1 MAMNRPA
8 NGRPLPRKA
17 HRRLAGPQFDFC
29 AAMHRLCKDMTSR
42 LEELSHIDLAR
53 VAISLNQARQDS
65 THGIYA
71 SLTPLKFQAGADYQL
86 MGGQRYGVEKL
97 CDASGREFLYILSF
111 YLPRFQNTSLEE
123 KLSTIVHELWH
134 ISPAFDGDLR
144 RHAGRCYAHGP
155 SQKAYDAQM
164 DRMAQKWL
172 SLDPPEHLYDFLGL
186 RFDELIAEHGKLIG
200 TRWPTPR
207 LLPG

>member
-1 MAMNRPA
+1 MTT
-8 NGRPLPRKA
+8 
-17 HRRLAGPQFDFC
+17 RLA
-29 AAMHRLCKDMTSR
+29 
-42 LEELSHIDLAR
+42 ELGHIDLSR
-53 VAISLNQARQDS
+53 VAISLNQARQDT

-86 MGGQRYGVEKL
+86 MGGRRYGVESL
-97 CDASGREFLYILSF
+97 CDEQGREFLYILSF

-134 ISPAFDGDLR
+134 IGPAFDGDLR

-164 DRMAQKWL
+164 DRLAQRWL
-172 SLDPPEHLYDFLGL
+172 ALDPPAHLYEFLEH
-186 RFDELIAEHGKLIG
+186 RFDELVAEHGKIVG
-200 TRWPTPR
+200 TRWPTPK
-207 LLPG
+207 LLPS